1 MSTEDDTT
9 DASLWS
15 RLPGE
20 NRMKVAFLAF
30 VGGVLIALF
39 IGFVVPALGGTPPS
53 PTLDGGGGEQDD
65 VVEPDGVR
73 SSPTFPASE
82 NVPTPVVPEDV
93 APQQ

>member
-1 MSTEDDTT
+1 MSTERATS
-9 DASLWS
+9 ASSLWS

-20 NRMKVAFLAF
+20 NRTKAAFLAF

-39 IGFVVPALGGTPPS
+39 IGFVVPALGGTPTS
-53 PTLDGGGGEQDD
+53 PTFDGGGVEQDD

-82 NVPTPVVPEDV
+82 SAPTPVVPEDV
-93 APQQ
+93 GPQQ

>member
-1 MSTEDDTT
+1 MSTAGDTGGV
-9 DASLWS
+9 SLWS

-20 NRMKVAFLAF
+20 NRAKAAFLAF

-39 IGFVVPALGGTPPS
+39 IGFVVPALGGTPSS
-53 PTLDGGGGEQDD
+53 PTLDGGGLEQDD

-73 SSPTFPASE
+73 SSPTFPAPE
-82 NVPTPVVPEDV
+82 DVPTPVVPEDI